1 MEETVSSSSDDD
13 EAGSSGSKMP
23 VLPPLPPVV
32 SAGYSLLVARAP
44 VSQQRV
50 ESTAERLNNR
60 LSRIEKLL
68 QPFIQKQEDSVSLTA
83 VSKDGG
89 PKLSPRIPSPKPT
102 PRKPPPPPPR
112 VASVTPRRG
121 EAA

>member
-50 ESTAERLNNR
+50 ESTARR
-60 LSRIEKLL
+60 
-68 QPFIQKQEDSVSLTA
+68 
-83 VSKDGG
+83 GG
-89 PKLSPRIPSPKPT
+89 
-102 PRKPPPPPPR
+102 
-112 VASVTPRRG
+112 VASNAASCWRRMG
-121 EAA
+121 VPAKTYVQQRL